1 MAPFVVG
8 AMTPDLEYLF
18 RLEPLSLVS
27 HSVRGL
33 FVFCLPVGL
42 ASWMLWEWLVR
53 PVGRDLVAL
62 APGDATARRGSA
74 SAWLLSIVALLL
86 GSASH
91 VGWDAFTHRFAWGPD
106 HFPVLLR
113 PALTLGGTVVPWFNL
128 LQHLSTVV
136 GGAIVLAWLAGEIR
150 AGGTG
155 VRALLAPRRLR
166 TWLALGAV
174 ALAVGAWNA
183 PRRGQMV
190 HPRRAPIVLGRLVV
204 GAMAGFAVALV
215 ALSAMHR
222 LGRYRLNDQER
233 KNHA

>member
-8 AMTPDLEYLF
+8 AMTPDFEYLL

-33 FVFCLPVGL
+33 FVFCLPVGML
-42 ASWMLWEWLVR
+42 VWVLWEWLVR

-62 APGDATARRGSA
+62 APDGSREAPARTE
-74 SAWLLSIVALLL
+74 AWLAAVLALLL

-106 HFPVLLR
+106 HFPVLLQ
-113 PALTLGGTVVPWFNL
+113 PAFTLGGTVVPWFNL
-128 LQHLSTVV
+128 LQHVSTVV
-136 GGAIVLAWLAGEIR
+136 GGAIVLAWLAREVGAREM
-150 AGGTG
+150 G
-155 VRALLAPRRLR
+155 VRALLAPRRMR
-166 TWLALGAV
+166 TWVALGAV

-183 PRRGQMV
+183 PRRGQMI

-222 LGRYRLNDQER
+222 LGHYRLNDQER
-233 KNHA
+233 TRHA

>member
-8 AMTPDLEYLF
+8 AMTPDFEYLL

-33 FVFCLPVGL
+33 FVFCLPVGMFV
-42 ASWMLWEWLVR
+42 WVLWEWLVR
-53 PVGRDLVAL
+53 PVGCDLVAL
-62 APGDATARRGSA
+62 APADATDRRGSA

-91 VGWDAFTHRFAWGPD
+91 VGWDAFTHRYAWGPD
-106 HFPVLLR
+106 HFPGLLQ
-113 PALTLGGTVVPWFNL
+113 PAFALGGTVVPWFNL

-136 GGAIVLAWLAGEIR
+136 GAAIVLAWLAREVG
-150 AGGTG
+150 AGGMG
-155 VRALLAPRRLR
+155 ARALLSPRRWR
-166 TWLALGAV
+166 TWVALGAV

-183 PRRGQMV
+183 PRRGQMI

-233 KNHA
+233 TRNA

>member
-8 AMTPDLEYLF
+8 AMTPDFEYLL

-33 FVFCLPVGL
+33 FVFCLPVGMV
-42 ASWMLWEWLVR
+42 SWVLWEWLVR

-62 APGDATARRGSA
+62 APGGSSA
-74 SAWLLSIVALLL
+74 PPTSVTAWLAAVVALLL

-106 HFPVLLR
+106 HFPGLLQ
-113 PALTLGGTVVPWFNL
+113 PAFTLGGTVMPWFNL
-128 LQHLSTVV
+128 LQRLSTVV
-136 GGAIVLAWLAGEIR
+136 GGAIVLAWLAREVGAEG
-150 AGGTG
+150 AGL
-155 VRALLAPRRLR
+155 RALLAPRRFR
-166 TWLALGAV
+166 AWAALGAV
-174 ALAVGAWNA
+174 ALALGMWNA
-183 PRRGQMV
+183 PRRGQMI

-222 LGRYRLNDQER
+222 LGRYQLNDQER
-233 KNHA
+233 TRNA